1 MKILDWYIIKKLLM
15 SFFFMIGAFCLITM
29 VFDLSE
35 NVDDLVTNKAPF
47 KAVVVDYYMNLFFHF
62 GSMLSAFIVF
72 LAVILVTSNLAQ
84 KTEFIAMLSG
94 GVSFNRLVRPYLIA
108 ATFLVGLFLLLAHVI
123 LPEANKTRVDF
134 IFNYIHTKFHISDQ
148 NMYREI
154 APGEIAYFRTITVE
168 RSVGY
173 KFVLEN
179 WEEGQLK
186 RKIMAAKARFNED
199 TGRWLLSAV
208 KVRDFNPDGSQKLRL
223 VEEIDTVLTMQISDF
238 GQRAEVI
245 STLNYSELTEY
256 IERERLRGS
265 GNVAFIEI
273 EKYSRTSNA
282 FAIYVLTLIGVS
294 VASRKV
300 RGGTGLH
307 LFFAVLIAVTYIFA
321 LKMTTVAATNVG
333 LPAAIAVWV
342 PNVLYGLVGLVIY
355 LKAPK

>member
-1 MKILDWYIIKKLLM
+1 
-15 SFFFMIGAFCLITM
+15 
-29 VFDLSE
+29 
-35 NVDDLVTNKAPF
+35 
-47 KAVVVDYYMNLFFHF
+47 
-62 GSMLSAFIVF
+62 
-72 LAVILVTSNLAQ
+72 
-84 KTEFIAMLSG
+84 MLSG
-94 GVSFNRLVRPYLIA
+94 GVSFNRLLRPYFIA

-134 IFNYIHTKFHISDQ
+134 VFNYIHTKFHISDQ

-168 RSVGY
+168 RNVGY
-173 KFVLEN
+173 KFALEN

-186 RKIMAAKARFNED
+186 RKITAAKARYDEER
-199 TGRWLLSAV
+199 GHWVLSAA
-208 KVRDFNPDGSQKLRL
+208 KVRDFHPDGSQKLTLR
-223 VEEIDTVLTMQISDF
+223 EEIDTVLTMQISDF
-238 GQRAEVI
+238 GQRAEVV

-321 LKMTTVAATNVG
+321 LKMATVAATNVG
-333 LPAAIAVWV
+333 LPAAVAVWV
-342 PNVLYGLVGLVIY
+342 PNMIYTVIGVVIFFRAQ
-355 LKAPK
+355 K